1 MFIKIQLFSFHS
13 YCHALAAARFI
24 SILLSHFY
32 IFTYPSTTSL
42 CLVHFF
48 FHFSFRPT
56 KIIIVIKQSFTHN
69 LSMLN
74 NSDVV
79 GLSYSSSS
87 FFFLFL
93 LDVNFT
99 YSISIFCSTDNI
111 FIFLCNLH
119 TVAVAI
125 YKIIRGREK
134 EQWKII
140 KICGYISLDWDE
152 KKKHISNLRL
162 AFFSHEACLFCLLAS
177 VLSVHSTNQHLL
189 SSACSFSQVFAVSST
204 SITIMY
210 TISYQQFSLNSRPFT
225 IILSKIENCCLC
237 CCCYFFFFFF
247 LYCYYL
253 QFAFSVFSHIFM
265 SQVFPFR
272 DQKFVLY
279 N

>member
-42 CLVHFF
+42 CLVLFF
-48 FHFSFRPT
+48 YTSLFDQPKLLLLLSKVLHIIFRCSTTATSQDFLIP
-56 KIIIVIKQSFTHN
+56 
-69 LSMLN
+69 LL
-74 NSDVV
+74 
-79 GLSYSSSS
+79 L
-87 FFFLFL
+87 FFLFL

-152 KKKHISNLRL
+152 KKNTFPICDQRFLVTRL
-162 AFFSHEACLFCLLAS
+162 AFLLAFFRS
-177 VLSVHSTNQHLL
+177 VRAFNKL
-189 SSACSFSQVFAVSST
+189 A
-204 SITIMY
+204 
-210 TISYQQFSLNSRPFT
+210 FT
-225 IILSKIENCCLC
+225 IICMLIFASFCS
-237 CCCYFFFFFF
+237 F
-247 LYCYYL
+247 LYFHYYNVHHQL
-253 QFAFSVFSHIFM
+253 STIFIKQ
-265 SQVFPFR
+265 SSFY
-272 DQKFVLY
+272 DHLK
-279 N
+279 